1 MEMQFCPGFIL
12 AMLINKKDL
21 LAFIEKDL
29 LQSNPLNVT
38 FHSSHED
45 KSSLAKLSTQIS
57 QRNCQHPDSPFLYL
71 KRGTREA
78 GQLTF

>member
-21 LAFIEKDL
+21 LAFIAKGL
-29 LQSNPLNVT
+29 LQSDPLSVA

-45 KSSLAKLSTQIS
+45 KPSLAKLSTQIS
-57 QRNCQHPDSPFLYL
+57 QRNCVNTQSPFLYL

>member
-21 LAFIEKDL
+21 LAFIAKGL
-29 LQSNPLNVT
+29 LQSDPLSVA

-45 KSSLAKLSTQIS
+45 KPSLAKLSTQIS
-57 QRNCQHPDSPFLYL
+57 QRNCVNTQSLHFYI
-71 KRGTREA
+71 
-78 GQLTF
+78 